1 MSNIP
6 QSWTSFADLSNSP
19 YSNLVQINNHRYVR
33 YSIPKDDVLKT
44 CEKIIKFGR
53 CQLTIADFVFSEYP
67 PDEEVIVHAR
77 LKPNL
82 VLEYSEYAVPRKRA
96 LEQKTLIKEVNE
108 TEIFLE
114 KTLCRKSFEF
124 LSKILEKKPALVEFS
139 SYSVPVGI
147 LQWNTIFWTLLPAN

>member
-1 MSNIP
+1 MCNIP
-6 QSWTSFADLSNSP
+6 QSWPSFADLSNSP

-33 YSIPKDDVLKT
+33 YSIPKDDVLKI
-44 CEKIIKFGR
+44 CEKIIQFAT
-53 CQLTIADFVFSEYP
+53 CPLTIADFIFSEYP

-96 LEQKTLIKEVNE
+96 LEQKILIKEGYDTE
-108 TEIFLE
+108 TFLE

-139 SYSVPVGI
+139 SYSIPVGT
-147 LQWNTIFWTLLPAN
+147 LQWNTIFWTHLPAS